1 MKLKVKREILFI
13 AIGILLL
20 LSAIGFIIYSINF
33 LVKNTGAA
41 LNQDS
46 LKTKEITKFNFEGL
60 KKLGIIKE

>member
-13 AIGILLL
+13 TIGILLL
-20 LSAIGFIIYSINF
+20 LSVIGFIVYSINF

-60 KKLGIIKE
+60 KKLGIIK

>member
-1 MKLKVKREILFI
+1 MKLKIKREILFI
-13 AIGILLL
+13 TIGIVLLF
-20 LSAIGFIIYSINF
+20 SVIGFIVYSIKF

-60 KKLGIIKE
+60 KKLGIIK